1 MAEFSGER
9 VIPGKVDVDLW
20 NEHLSRYLF
29 ASRLCRFKKVIDL
42 GCGSGYG
49 SAELA
54 KKAESVVG
62 VDVSEEAV
70 AEAKVQYTAANLQ
83 FQVASLEALPFA
95 DGSFQLGVCFEVIE
109 HLSEYRTLLAEA
121 RRVLAPGGQLV
132 ISTPNIKFYA
142 ESRKLD
148 GPNPFHEHEFTYE
161 EFREVLGEF
170 FEHQT
175 FFVQNHASGLVFLPL
190 EGAVGTELR
199 LEAGKPDPEEAHF
212 FLAVCAAKPMTGAP
226 SFVYVPTA
234 ANVLR
239 EREHHIQR
247 LEGELATKNEWLEAS
262 KAEHKT
268 LVDQFRA
275 LKLEMEAKNQWALE
289 QNQRVEKAQQ
299 AIVRMEGELAAQ
311 HEEAA
316 QVVAAYEKRVQEVEA
331 ESLKLSEWAKANEA
345 RLNSQMEEIVAH
357 SRKLDG
363 DLKKA
368 GENLAE
374 YQKKLDEA
382 EALVIERTLWAQN
395 EQKQR
400 EEAEGKVAAVEASRW
415 LRMGKAFG
423 LGPKIS

>member
-83 FQVASLEALPFA
+83 FQVASLEQLPFA
-95 DGSFQLGVCFEVIE
+95 DGSFQLAVCFEVIE
-109 HLSEYRTLLAEA
+109 HLTEYRTLLEEA

-142 ESRKLD
+142 ESRKLN
-148 GPNPFHEHEFTYE
+148 GPNPFHEHEFAYE
-161 EFREVLGEF
+161 EFRAVLGEF

-199 LEAGKPDPEEAHF
+199 LEPGKPNPDEAHF

-226 SFVYVPTA
+226 SFVYIPTA

-247 LEGELATKNEWLEAS
+247 LEGELITKNEWLEAS
-262 KAEHKT
+262 KTEHKT

-299 AIVRMEGELAAQ
+299 AIVRMEGELTAQ
-311 HEEAA
+311 HEESAL
-316 QVVAAYEKRVQEVEA
+316 VVAAYEKRLREIEA
-331 ESLKLSEWAKANEA
+331 EGLKQAEWAQANEA
-345 RLNSQMEEIVAH
+345 KLNSRIAEIAAH
-357 SRKLDG
+357 GVKLDG

-368 GENLAE
+368 GEQLAE

-382 EALVIERTLWAQN
+382 EALVIERTLWAQS

-400 EEAEGKVAAVEASRW
+400 EEAETMIAAVEASRW
-415 LRMGKAFG
+415 IRMGKVFG

>member
-1 MAEFSGER
+1 

>member
-62 VDVSEEAV
+62 VDVSEEAI

-345 RLNSQMEEIVAH
+345 KLNSQMEEIVAH

>member
-54 KKAESVVG
+54 RKAESVVG
-62 VDVSEEAV
+62 VDVSEEAI
-70 AEAKVQYTAANLQ
+70 AEAREQYTSANLQ
-83 FQVASLEALPFA
+83 FQVASLEQLPFA
-95 DGSFQLGVCFEVIE
+95 DSSFQLGVCFEVIE
-109 HLSEYRTLLAEA
+109 HLTGYRKLLAEA

-132 ISTPNIKFYA
+132 ISTPNIQFYA
-142 ESRKLD
+142 ESRKLN
-148 GPNPFHEHEFTYE
+148 GPNPFHEHEFSYE
-161 EFREVLGEF
+161 EFRSVLGEF

-190 EGAVGTELR
+190 EGAVGSELR
-199 LEAGKPDPEEAHF
+199 LEPGIPNPEEAHF

-239 EREHHIQR
+239 EREHHIHR
-247 LEGELATKNEWLEAS
+247 LEGELLTKNEWLEAS
-262 KAEHKT
+262 KTEHKM
-268 LVDQFRA
+268 LVDQFRK
-275 LKLEMEAKNQWALE
+275 LKLEMEARNQWALE
-289 QNQRVEKAQQ
+289 QNQRVEEAQRALQ
-299 AIVRMEGELAAQ
+299 RMEGELARQ
-311 HEEAA
+311 HQEAA
-316 QVVAAYEKRVQEVEA
+316 HVVA
-331 ESLKLSEWAKANEA
+331 KLEDEMAKQAEWALWAIENET
-345 RLNSQMEEIVAH
+345 RLNAQIGDISAH
-357 SRKLDG
+357 VSRLDG
-363 DLKKA
+363 DLNHA
-368 GENLAE
+368 GVQLNQ
-374 YQKKLDEA
+374 YQKKVDEV
-382 EALVIERTLWAQN
+382 EALVVERTLWAQS

-400 EEAEGKVAAVEASRW
+400 EEAEAKVAAVEASRW
-415 LRMGKAFG
+415 IRMGKAFG

>member
-70 AEAKVQYTAANLQ
+70 ADAKVQYTAANLQ

-109 HLSEYRTLLAEA
+109 HLTEYRTLLAEA

-148 GPNPFHEHEFTYE
+148 GPNPFHEHEFSYE
-161 EFREVLGEF
+161 EFRAVLSEF

-247 LEGELATKNEWLEAS
+247 LEGELVTKNEWLEAS

-275 LKLEMEAKNQWALE
+275 LKLEMEAKNKWALE

-299 AIVRMEGELAAQ
+299 AVTRMEGELTAQ

-316 QVVAAYEKRVQEVEA
+316 QVVAAYEKRVQEIEA
-331 ESLKLSEWAKANEA
+331 ESQRLSDWAKTNEA
-345 RLNSQMEEIVAH
+345 HLNSQLDEIAAH
-357 SRKLDG
+357 SRKLDV

-382 EALVIERTLWAQN
+382 EALVIERTLWAQS

>member
-1 MAEFSGER
+1 VAEFSGER

-62 VDVSEEAV
+62 VDLSEQAI
-70 AEAKVQYTAANLQ
+70 AEAREQYPLANLQ
-83 FQVASLEALPFA
+83 FQVGSLDQLPFA
-95 DGSFQLGVCFEVIE
+95 DASFQLGVCFEVIE
-109 HLSEYRTLLAEA
+109 HLQEYRKLLSEA

-132 ISTPNIKFYA
+132 ISTPNIEYYA
-142 ESRKLD
+142 ESRKLN
-148 GPNPFHEHEFTYE
+148 GPNPFHEHEFSYQ
-161 EFREVLGEF
+161 EFREVLSEF

-199 LEAGKPDPEEAHF
+199 LEAGSPDPEQAHF
-212 FLAVCAAKPMTGAP
+212 FIAVCAAKPMTGAP
-226 SFVYVPTA
+226 SFVYIPTA

-247 LEGELATKNEWLEAS
+247 LEGELITKNEWLETS
-262 KAEHKT
+262 KAEHQK
-268 LVDQFRA
+268 LVGQFRD
-275 LKLEMEAKNQWALE
+275 LKTEMEAKNQWALE
-289 QNQRVEKAQQ
+289 QNERVKQAKASLD
-299 AIVRMEGELAAQ
+299 RMEAELAKQ
-311 HEEAA
+311 HSDSAA
-316 QVVAAYEKRVQEVEA
+316 VVEAYELRLKELEA
-331 ESLKLSEWAKANEA
+331 ESARQANWAAENEA
-345 RLNSQMEEIVAH
+345 RLTQEMATISAH
-357 SRKLDG
+357 VKKLD
-363 DLKKA
+363 DEMAKA
-368 GENLAE
+368 AKQLAE

-400 EEAEGKVAAVEASRW
+400 EEFEGKLSAVESSRW
-415 LRMGKAFG
+415 IRMGKAFG

>member
-54 KKAESVVG
+54 KKAASVVG

-70 AEAKVQYTAANLQ
+70 ADAKVQYTAANLE

-95 DGSFQLGVCFEVIE
+95 DGSFHLGVCFEVIE
-109 HLSEYRTLLAEA
+109 HLTEYRRLLAEA

-142 ESRKLD
+142 ESRKLQ
-148 GPNPFHEHEFTYE
+148 GPNPFHEHEFSYE
-161 EFREVLGEF
+161 EFRGVLGEF

-175 FFVQNHASGLVFLPL
+175 FFVQNHASGLVILPL

-226 SFVYVPTA
+226 SFVYVPAA

-239 EREHHIQR
+239 ERGHHIQR
-247 LEGELATKNEWLEAS
+247 LEGELITKDEWLEKS

-289 QNQRVEKAQQ
+289 QNQRVEQAQQ

-316 QVVAAYEKRVQEVEA
+316 KVVAAYEKRMQEVEA
-331 ESLKLSEWAKANEA
+331 ESLRLSEWARENEA
-345 RLNSQMEEIVAH
+345 KLNSQLEEIAAH

-363 DLKKA
+363 ELKKA

-382 EALVIERTLWAQN
+382 EAVVIERTLWAQS
-395 EQKQR
+395 EQKRR

-423 LGPKIS
+423 LGPKFS

>member
-62 VDVSEEAV
+62 VDVSEEAI
-70 AEAKVQYTAANLQ
+70 AEAKVEYTAANLQ
-83 FQVASLEALPFA
+83 FQVASLEQLPFT

-109 HLSEYRTLLAEA
+109 HLTEYRTLLAEA

-142 ESRKLD
+142 ESRKLN
-148 GPNPFHEHEFTYE
+148 GPNPFHEHEFSYE

-190 EGAVGTELR
+190 DGAVGTELR
-199 LEAGKPDPEEAHF
+199 LESGKPDPDEAHF

-247 LEGELATKNEWLEAS
+247 LEGELTTKNEWLEAS
-262 KAEHKT
+262 RAEHKT
-268 LVDQFRA
+268 LVDQFRL

-299 AIVRMEGELAAQ
+299 AIARMEGELAAQ
-311 HEEAA
+311 HEESA
-316 QVVAAYEKRVQEVEA
+316 QVVAAYEKRLQEVEA
-331 ESLKLSEWAKANEA
+331 EALKQAECAQANQAKLDSQISEIA
-345 RLNSQMEEIVAH
+345 AH
-357 SRKLDG
+357 SVKLDG

-368 GENLAE
+368 GEQLAE

-382 EALVIERTLWAQN
+382 EALVIERTLWAQS

-415 LRMGKAFG
+415 IRMGKAFG